1 MASYSEILFGRVV
14 VKNGL
19 VNHAQVVECLRHL
32 RGRTLDEV
40 MVERGFLTP
49 EQARQAQRVQALLQ
63 FMRAEKIFAKIL
75 LERRLVDARNLRR
88 AFNVQKQ
95 RHYKVRLAALLVEA
109 GFLNEE
115 QVEQVVDEQLVRLAD
130 DTARLEEAGLD
141 GAMTDSAP
149 DEDLGGLDTPEDL
162 DSSAMKQAVG
172 PQGLLD
178 RPRARTMALRPAAK
192 LDEDE
197 PPTPPRK
204 RTMIM
209 ESRRLP
215 NQEPAPSQ
223 RPPARAQLPP
233 PPGEEGG
240 LIGTVVASRYLVQEK
255 VGEGGM
261 GTVYRAEHCLME
273 KIVALKVLNP
283 DLVSSKRSLEQFRRE
298 IRAASRFHHRNV
310 IQIYDAGEGEGGI
323 FYMAMEFAD
332 GETLEE
338 ILQRQG
344 DLGVARSLE
353 FFRQMLGA
361 VGEAHKQNIVHR
373 DLKSGNVMVVQDKQG
388 DDLVKVMDFGIAK
401 IAFEDASGTGSDTG
415 GLYRTQ
421 EGIVTGTPQYMSP
434 EQASG
439 EPVDYRSD
447 LYSMGVILFEML
459 TGQLPFRSDT
469 PMGFL
474 GKHIVE
480 PAPRPSSVRP
490 DLALPAILDEV
501 TLKLLEKKPGDR
513 YESAGA
519 VLRDLEMRC
528 SGEALQASASAQ
540 LPAVAPDWRG
550 SSAAPAPPGTAP
562 LPAVQPQPSARQE
575 RAAPLMRTLETQA
588 PLASEALSGA
598 GGGSASRS
606 PWIVL
611 ALVGLLLL
619 VITVSTTLALL
630 ASSAGTPSKGPD
642 LAAARA
648 LLEQGKWREAADA
661 LRPLAKED
669 EGAQELLAR
678 AEGELDR
685 MRSLER
691 ADELLAEF
699 DAGKAGK
706 EAAERALE
714 LYRSARSARDEPEL
728 AQKIAGLAARLE
740 GQPPASPAPD
750 DPPPAPSPT
759 PQPSAPQPTRSPT
772 PAASEPVATPAAENE
787 LLAARH
793 LLQEGKLQ
801 QAEAKLKLAAEGLPA
816 GDARLAKLREQ
827 LRAERLAERARAAAA
842 GARWEAALRGYDEAI
857 AAHPLPARKSALEQ
871 ERAAAA
877 KRAAAAEV
885 EAALG
890 AALAA
895 SEAALLDLDLEAAR
909 AALAGL
915 SEAQRQEAAVAQR
928 QAAVAALSGLL
939 DGWRGARETLARL
952 GEGEG
957 GDPAEAARA
966 RVKLSSLEAP
976 LAKLGDAGLR
986 AKLSARLNE
995 DLAAAKRLETHLEAL
1010 REQSKSKQLR
1020 LFDAQLLDYRKALG
1034 AQGEEDRKVAL
1045 QQLSAAQDLQYMSAY
1060 RRGEV
1065 GAVDREF
1072 VDAEVARWQKRVAVW
1087 NELALPSGDYPVLVE
1102 SEPKAKVP
1110 ARFYVARH
1118 ELTCAEWQ
1126 RYLRAKNKTR
1136 PADWPSDERQ
1146 PVRTI
1151 TLRQAKSYCRWLNSE
1166 LRHVTFVVPDEAMW
1180 ERAARGRS
1188 GKAFP
1193 WGDAFED
1200 WRSGYAAVAQ
1210 VGPRP
1215 VGSFREDKNDLGLFD
1230 VVGNVAELTTSRR
1243 EGKIVVCGGSSESKR
1258 SESGAAARTLVLS
1271 GKESQPTIGL
1281 RLFALEK

>member
-1 MASYSEILFGRVV
+1 VASYSEILFGRVV

-19 VNHAQVVECLRHL
+19 VTSAQVVECMRHL

-40 MVERGFLTP
+40 MVERGYLTP
-49 EQARQAQRVQALLQ
+49 DQARKAQRVQALLQ

-75 LERRLVDARNLRR
+75 LDRRLVDARNLRR

-109 GFLNEE
+109 GFLSDE
-115 QVEQVVDEQLVRLAD
+115 QVEQVVDEQLVRLAE

-149 DEDLGGLDTPEDL
+149 DEDLGGLETPEDL

-178 RPRARTMALRPAAK
+178 RPRARTVPLRPVAQIP
-192 LDEDE
+192 DDE
-197 PPTPPRK
+197 PAAPPRK

-215 NQEPAPSQ
+215 AEPAPA
-223 RPPARAQLPP
+223 RAPARAELPP

-283 DLVSSKRSLEQFRRE
+283 DLVSSKQSLEQFRRE

-332 GETLEE
+332 GDTLEE

-344 DLGVARSLE
+344 DLGVQRSLE

-373 DLKSGNVMVVQDKQG
+373 DLKSGNVMVVKDKHG

-401 IAFEDASGTGSDTG
+401 IAFEDASGTGSDIG

-447 LYSMGVILFEML
+447 LYSLGVILFEML

-480 PAPRPSSVRP
+480 PAPAPSSVRP
-490 DLALPAILDEV
+490 DLMLPQILDEV
-501 TLKLLEKKPGDR
+501 TLKLLEKRPEDR
-513 YESAGA
+513 YANAGE
-519 VLRDLEMRC
+519 VLRDLDMRC
-528 SGEALQASASAQ
+528 SGEALAASASAQ
-540 LPAVAPDWRG
+540 ISAVATDWRG
-550 SSAAPAPPGTAP
+550 SSAAPAPM
-562 LPAVQPQPSARQE
+562 PAAASSASAIQAASSARSG
-575 RAAPLMRTLETQA
+575 RAAPLMRTMETHA
-588 PLASEALSGA
+588 PLASEPLPTP
-598 GGGSASRS
+598 GGGSSSRS
-606 PWIVL
+606 PLIVL
-611 ALVGLLLL
+611 ALVGFLLL
-619 VITVSTTLALL
+619 VITISTTVALL
-630 ASSAGTPSKGPD
+630 ASSSSPSKAPD
-642 LAAARA
+642 LAAAKT
-648 LLEQGKWREAADA
+648 LLEQGKWREAAEA

-669 EGAQELLAR
+669 EGAKELLAQ

-691 ADELLAEF
+691 ADELIGEF
-699 DAGKAGK
+699 NAGKAGK

-714 LYRSARSARDEPEL
+714 LYRAARDQRDDPEL
-728 AQKIAGLAARLE
+728 AKKIAGLAARLE
-740 GQPPASPAPD
+740 GKPPATPTPSKSPE
-750 DPPPAPSPT
+750 PSPSAS
-759 PQPSAPQPTRSPT
+759 PSRSPS
-772 PAASEPVATPAAENE
+772 PEASQPVATPAGENE

-793 LLQEGKLQ
+793 LLQEGKLD

-827 LRAERLAERARAAAA
+827 LRAERLAERAQVAAAA
-842 GARWEAALRGYDEAI
+842 KRWAEALQRFDEAI
-857 AAHPLPARKSALEQ
+857 AAHPLGPRKSALEQ

-877 KRAAAAEV
+877 KQAAAAKV

-890 AALAA
+890 EALAK
-895 SEAALLDLDLEAAR
+895 SEAALLDLDLEQAKT
-909 AALAGL
+909 ALAGL
-915 SEAQRQEAAVAQR
+915 SPAQQGEAAIKQR
-928 QAAVAALSGLL
+928 RAAVEALSTLL
-939 DGWRGARETLARL
+939 AGWQSARETLVSL
-952 GEGEG
+952 GKDDG
-957 GDPAEAARA
+957 GDPADAARA
-966 RVKLSSLEAP
+966 RVKLTSLTEP
-976 LAKLGDAGLR
+976 LAKLVDVGLR
-986 AKLSARLNE
+986 TKLSARLNQDVAE
-995 DLAAAKRLETHLEAL
+995 AERLENHLKAK

-1020 LFDAQLLDYRKALG
+1020 LFDAQLLEYRKAL
-1034 AQGEEDRKVAL
+1034 AELKQEDRQVAL
-1045 QQLSAAQDLQYMSAY
+1045 KQLNAAQDLQYMSAY

-1065 GAVDREF
+1065 KGPDREF
-1072 VDAEVARWQKRVAVW
+1072 VDDEVSRWQKRVAVW
-1087 NELALPSGDYPVLVE
+1087 NELKLPSGEYPVLVRNE
-1102 SEPKAKVP
+1102 AKSKLP
-1110 ARFYVARH
+1110 ERFYVARH
-1118 ELTCAEWQ
+1118 ELTCEEWQ
-1126 RYLRAKNKTR
+1126 RYLRAKGKTR
-1136 PADWPSDERQ
+1136 PADWPSDGRQ

-1151 TLRQAKSYCRWLNSE
+1151 SLREAKSYVRWLNSE
-1166 LRHVTFVVPDEAMW
+1166 LRHVSFVVPDEAMW
-1180 ERAARGRS
+1180 NRAARGSS
-1188 GKAFP
+1188 GQAFP

-1200 WRSGYAAVAQ
+1200 WRSGYSAVAD

-1230 VVGNVAELTTSRR
+1230 VVGNVAELTTTRR
-1243 EGKIVVCGGSSESKR
+1243 DGKIVVCGGSSKSTRSK
-1258 SESGAAARTLVLS
+1258 SGAAARTLVLS

-1281 RLFALEK
+1281 RLFAIEK